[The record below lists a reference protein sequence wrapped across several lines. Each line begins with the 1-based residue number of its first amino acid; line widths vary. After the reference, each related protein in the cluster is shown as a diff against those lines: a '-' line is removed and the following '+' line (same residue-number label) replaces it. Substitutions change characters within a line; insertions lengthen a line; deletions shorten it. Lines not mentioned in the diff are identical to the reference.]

1 VEQLRRTTT
10 VLKQFLKQVL
20 TFALVCFTALIGFS
34 GLSSPALAASSP
46 DEGAQIF
53 ELHCAGCHIHGGNI
67 VRRNKTLKLK
77 ALQRNSM
84 DTLAAISEIVTNGRG
99 NMSAYKDRLTDD
111 EIQTVA
117 AYVLEQA
124 EQGWK

>member
-1 VEQLRRTTT
+1 

-20 TFALVCFTALIGFS
+20 TLALVCFTALIGFS
-34 GLSSPALAASSP
+34 CLSSPALAASSP
-46 DEGAQIF
+46 EGAQIF
-53 ELHCAGCHIHGGNI
+53 DLHCSGCHIHGGNI

-77 ALQRNSM
+77 ALQHNSM
-84 DTLAAISEIVTNGRG
+84 DTLAAISEIVTNGKG

>member
-1 VEQLRRTTT
+1 M
-10 VLKQFLKQVL
+10 LKQLSNQFFSL
-20 TFALVCFTALIGFS
+20 ALVCVIGLIGFS
-34 GLSSPALAASSP
+34 VFLTPLAFAAM
-46 DEGAQIF
+46 DQGGEAGAQGAQIF

-77 ALQRNSM
+77 ALQRNHM
-84 DTLAAISEIVTNGRG
+84 DSLAAIREIVANGKG
-99 NMSAYKDRLTDD
+99 NMSAYKDRLTEV